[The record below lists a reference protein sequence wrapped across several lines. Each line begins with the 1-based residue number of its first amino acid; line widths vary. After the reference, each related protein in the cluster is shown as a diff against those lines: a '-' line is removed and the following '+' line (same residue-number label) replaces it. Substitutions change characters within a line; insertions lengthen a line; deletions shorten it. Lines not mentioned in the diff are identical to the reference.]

1 MACCVLL
8 AAIVG
13 AIAGIKSWLTMS
25 ARRPGEAQ
33 EWRLSEP
40 TDTP

>member
-8 AAIVG
+8 AAIIG
-13 AIAGIKSWLTMS
+13 GIAAIRSWLTMS

-33 EWRLSEP
+33 DWRLNKP